1 MPVNS
6 IAAGVNTRRLLDR
19 RGGNLQSL
27 RMMQT
32 FKSRSRRM
40 SGIGG
45 AKPTMRGMGCLTF
58 AIHRGRI
65 RQAG

>member
-1 MPVNS
+1 
-6 IAAGVNTRRLLDR
+6 
-19 RGGNLQSL
+19 
-27 RMMQT
+27 
-32 FKSRSRRM
+32 M